1 MKVTVHQPNFLPY
14 MGFFEKILASDV
26 FVVYDTAQFSRDGF
40 QHRNSIL
47 LNGTKVL
54 CSLTVG
60 TATAWHLPIKDV
72 PICDDRK
79 TRAIW
84 KTICQAYQKAPYF
97 ALYRDAFES
106 LFHSHPENLCDFSL
120 QIIQLVLDCLG
131 WTGRL
136 VRASTLPLNPQLR
149 KSEALLEIV
158 QAVGGT
164 VYLSGSSGAS
174 YLNEQLFTDAGI
186 DVVYQSFHARP
197 YPQRGVSAFVPNL
210 PILDFLFNA
219 PVESLQFEYK
229 FHRKEDLGV
238 RAPAE
243 VAVGRGLLT
252 EELEEA

>member
-14 MGFFEKILASDV
+14 LGFFEKILASDV

-60 TATAWHLPIKDV
+60 TATAWHRPIKDV

-84 KTICQAYQKAPYF
+84 KTICQAYQKTPSF
-97 ALYRDAFES
+97 ALYRDALES
-106 LFHSHPENLCDFSL
+106 LFQSHPTNLCDFSL
-120 QIIQLVLDCLG
+120 QIIHLILDRLG

-136 VRASTLPLNPQLR
+136 VRASTLSLNPQLR

-174 YLNEQLFTDAGI
+174 YLNEQLFRDAGI
-186 DVVYQSFHARP
+186 DVLYQSFRARP
-197 YPQRGVSAFVPNL
+197 YPQRGASTFVPNL
-210 PILDFLFNA
+210 PAIDFLFNA
-219 PVESLQFEYK
+219 PIESLQFEYK
-229 FHRKEDLGV
+229 FHRKEDLGI
-238 RAPAE
+238 RAAAHVPI
-243 VAVGRGLLT
+243 GDSLLT
-252 EELEEA
+252 EEVEEA